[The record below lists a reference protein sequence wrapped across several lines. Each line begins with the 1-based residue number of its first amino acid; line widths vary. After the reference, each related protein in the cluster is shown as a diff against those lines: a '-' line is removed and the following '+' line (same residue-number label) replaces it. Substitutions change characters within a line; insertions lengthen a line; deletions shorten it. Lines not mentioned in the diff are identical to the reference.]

1 MMDKNNEILLECHDG
16 IALLTLNRGAKM
28 NAFSDQMRA
37 QYLEALDEVTTNR
50 SIRALVITGAGKG
63 FCAGG
68 DIAGMKNRMQAP
80 VTEMAF
86 NGWTRQ
92 EHF

>member
-1 MMDKNNEILLECHDG
+1 MMDKNNEILLECKDG

-50 SIRALVITGAGKG
+50 SIVHVYQNEDHSKSMNTVFKDSV
-63 FCAGG
+63 F
-68 DIAGMKNRMQAP
+68 
-80 VTEMAF
+80 F
-86 NGWTRQ
+86 
-92 EHF
+92 